1 MFCRQGVMRRFIR
14 RVSDY
19 RKGCTTLCH
28 KDDDFKYKLT
38 IHPDGPRITFRRRTR
53 DASKQTAYYAVDF
66 INMYRAY
73 GSFVADGAFSV
84 SPGTE
89 FIMAMLGPCTAAL
102 GADTGSKKIIAVV
115 ETSCM
120 DVIVESWGKNGVVA
134 PMQYAKYHI
143 KFKLDCCDE
152 EESEEE
158 ELPPAHTGPKRR
170 SEEWTEHK
178 EPNRRSDEWVPKR
191 RSDAWAE
198 HKEPN
203 RRSDEW
209 VPKRRSDAWVEHK
222 EPKRRSDAWAEHKE
236 PKRRSDEWV

>member
-1 MFCRQGVMRRFIR
+1 MFCRHGVMRRFIR

-28 KDDDFKYKLT
+28 KDDDFKYKMT

-158 ELPPAHTGPKRR
+158 ELPPPPVHTGPKRR
-170 SEEWTEHK
+170 SEEWVEHA
-178 EPNRRSDEWVPKR
+178 EPKR
-191 RSDAWAE
+191 RSEEWA
-198 HKEPN
+198 
-203 RRSDEW
+203 
-209 VPKRRSDAWVEHK
+209 EHK
-222 EPKRRSDAWAEHKE
+222 EPKRRSEEWAEHKE
-236 PKRRSDEWV
+236 PKRRSDEWVEHKEPKRRSEEWAETKCPKRRSDEWV